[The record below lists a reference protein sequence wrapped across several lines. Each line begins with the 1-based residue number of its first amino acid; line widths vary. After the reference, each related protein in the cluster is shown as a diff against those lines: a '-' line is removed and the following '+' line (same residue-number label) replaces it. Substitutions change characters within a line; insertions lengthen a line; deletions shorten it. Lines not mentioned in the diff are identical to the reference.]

1 MGLFDLLPLSGPIG
15 TGVKSFVGQQRPF
28 FQDLGYGLMKGKNW
42 QEGMEEA
49 AKRSETM
56 APLRSREAERMGEIQ
71 QQQEQRNQTLE
82 WLSQNHPDLAQMVN
96 SGMPV
101 GDAWGQALKRMQQAG
116 GGDASFGLTPIWGVG
131 PDGQPTIGQLS
142 NQGGL
147 QPVQMPDG
155 FQFGKDPI
163 RMDAG
168 DHFVLLD
175 PVTRQQIGMI
185 PKNGDVPTGFQ
196 QAPGGGVAPM
206 PGSEQDVERQQRAA
220 KAGSAMTALEQKN
233 AVAINAIDTALS
245 QANWGT
251 TGALGAIGSMPGMW
265 AHDLAKTLDTVKA
278 NIGFEELNTMREN
291 SPTGGALGQITEREL
306 AFLQSTIASIEQSQS
321 EEQLKR
327 NLQILRDFIAA
338 SQERRRAA
346 YEQQFGGSG
355 RGRATPSAP
364 PAAQGGQAGPAAPGG
379 VDPLGLRF

>member
-1 MGLFDLLPLSGPIG
+1 MASENPFWADPRFKQSAGNMLS
-15 TGVKSFVGQQRPF
+15 
-28 FQDLGYGLMKGKNW
+28 DLGYALATSPQLSNVFGTATQRMAQMQPGRD
-42 QEGMEEA
+42 EEF
-49 AKRSETM
+49 
-56 APLRSREAERMGEIQ
+56 LRQ
-71 QQQEQRNQTLE
+71 QQIQEQAEQRNQTME
-82 WLSQNHPDLAQMVN
+82 WLSQNYPQFAGLPPAE
-96 SGMPV
+96 GF
-101 GDAWGQALKRMQQAG
+101 QAAMKMLGQQAG
-116 GGDASFGLTPIWGVG
+116 GDGATFGLTPIWGVG
-131 PDGQPTIGQLS
+131 PDGQPIIGQLS

-168 DHFVLLD
+168 DHFVLFD

-206 PGSEQDVERQQRAA
+206 PGSEQDIDRQQRAA

-355 RGRATPSAP
+355 
-364 PAAQGGQAGPAAPGG
+364 APGG